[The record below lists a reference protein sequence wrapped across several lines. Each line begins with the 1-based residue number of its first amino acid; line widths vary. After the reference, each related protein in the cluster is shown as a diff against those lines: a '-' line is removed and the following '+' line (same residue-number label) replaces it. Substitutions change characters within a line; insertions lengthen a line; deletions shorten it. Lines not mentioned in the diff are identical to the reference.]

1 MPASL
6 LRLGGWRSV
15 GALVVVAAAATG
27 IGQTGAGHALL
38 EKAGLIQRPAGYTA
52 LYFGKPTRTQLVL
65 TKPAGKS
72 VSYTLTFFV
81 RNAQP
86 RPQGYRWS
94 TFLVRR
100 PGHPLPLRSRP
111 VAVGPGKTVSIPQ
124 NGKFTCER
132 DRAVEFIVQLAGRG
146 THEAIHAW
154 ATCRRP
160 GR

>member
-1 MPASL
+1 MSASL

-38 EKAGLIQRPAGYTA
+38 EKAGLTQRPAGYTA
-52 LYFGKPTRTQLVL
+52 LYFGKPTQAQPVMIKL
-65 TKPAGKS
+65 AGKS

-86 RPQGYRWS
+86 TSRGYRWS
-94 TFLVRR
+94 TRLVQR
-100 PGHPLPLRSRP
+100 PGHPQPLRSGS
-111 VAVGPGKTVSIPQ
+111 ATVGPGKTVSIPQ

-132 DRAVEFIVQLAGRG
+132 DRPVEFIVQLAGQG
-146 THEAIHAW
+146 TREAIHAW

-160 GR
+160 RR

>member
-6 LRLGGWRSV
+6 LRPGGWRSV

-38 EKAGLIQRPAGYTA
+38 EKAGLTQRPAGYTA
-52 LYFGKPTRTQLVL
+52 LYFGTSAQPVVTR
-65 TKPAGKS
+65 PAGQR
-72 VSYTLTFFV
+72 VSYTLRFSV

-86 RPQGYRWS
+86 RSQGYRWS
-94 TFLVRR
+94 TLLVQR
-100 PGHPLPLRSRP
+100 PGHPQPLRSGP
-111 VAVGPGKTVSIPQ
+111 ATVGPGKTVSIPQ

-132 DRAVEFIVQLAGRG
+132 DRPVEFIVQLAGQG
-146 THEAIHAW
+146 TREAIHAW

-160 GR
+160 RR